1 MKQKATNQPKKNQKK
16 NQPSKATFSNLKE
29 ISMVVF
35 KKREPLQQFI
45 LMPKSSR

>member
-1 MKQKATNQPKKNQKK
+1 MKQKATNQPNKKT
-16 NQPSKATFSNLKE
+16 QPSKTTFSNLKE